1 MEISGLDYED
11 GKQMKLIKKLI
22 QRRIWLLKVLKL
34 TIFIDWLIKR
44 LIT

>member
-11 GKQMKLIKKLI
+11 GKQMKLIQKLI

-34 TIFIDWLIKR
+34 TIFIVLIN
-44 LIT
+44 

>member
-11 GKQMKLIKKLI
+11 GKQMKLIQKLI